1 MRSCLLCLFLLAS
14 ALGRPHFENHHNHNS
29 SAHFDTHHNS
39 SSPFFGSHRYPLLVH
54 TSTGKVRG
62 FLRTVGDKEI
72 RVFYGIPYARPPI
85 GDLRFRRPQPVE
97 KWPHVFHAD
106 ELPNSCYQA
115 SIFCCCCFSVCVCL
129 WVPFL
134 PQPPLSSGFSVFR
147 ARRRAAS
154 HSGGAAGTR
163 RSDLKARRATC
174 FLVLSLSEL
183 LRLLSSR
190 WYSDWLRLVTDL
202 SALHSALDS
211 YTKYALTS

>member
-29 SAHFDTHHNS
+29 SAHFETHHNS

-54 TSTGKVRG
+54 TSTGRVRG

-115 SIFCCCCFSVCVCL
+115 SIFCCCCCFSVCVCGCRFSPNSL
-129 WVPFL
+129 F
-134 PQPPLSSGFSVFR
+134 PLDSAFSELGV
-147 ARRRAAS
+147 ALRRTPVALQERAAPTS
-154 HSGGAAGTR
+154 KR
-163 RSDLKARRATC
+163 VEQPV
-174 FLVLSLSEL
+174 FLCSLSLGAFKL
-183 LRLLSSR
+183 
-190 WYSDWLRLVTDL
+190 WLV
-202 SALHSALDS
+202 
-211 YTKYALTS
+211 